1 MDEAIKTRFRVDG
14 MDCASCASKIDT
26 AVRRMPGV
34 TDVSV
39 SVTAGTMTV
48 THNANIDLE
57 NIGNKVSALGYET
70 KPIPARKEVLA
81 PASAHV
87 HSPDCNHDHGAH
99 DHSGHD
105 HDHGHNHENGEPH
118 SHDHDDHGHDHPHAH
133 AADGTH
139 DQGTAPAAAPQ
150 SDGQARF
157 RVGGMDC
164 ASCASKIDTAVRRL
178 PGIEDVSVSVTSG
191 TMTVKHTA
199 AADLKG
205 IEKQVSGLGYSVAP
219 IIPTAKLSA
228 SQHSGAHDH
237 AGHSHG
243 SETSADGVEGLH
255 GHDHGP
261 TEGPWWRSKKGRLTI
276 LAGASLVVAY
286 GIGHLFPAIE
296 TYAFIVAMLVGLVP
310 IARRAIMAARAG
322 TPFSI
327 EMLMTIA
334 AIGALIINATEEA
347 AAVVFLFLVG
357 ELLEGV
363 AAGKARDSIRSL
375 TALVPKTA
383 LLEEGGKTREVPA
396 ETLAVGSVILVRP
409 GDRISADGV
418 IVDGESSIDEAPV
431 TGESVPVRKAVND
444 NVFAGTVNGDAALRV
459 RVTAAAEDN
468 TIARVVR
475 LVEEAQES
483 KAPTE
488 RFIDRFSRYYT
499 PGVVLVAA
507 LVAIIPP
514 LVAGGSWSEWVYKGL
529 AILLIGCPC
538 ALVISTPAAI
548 AASLSTGARRGL
560 LMKGGAVLE
569 GLGKLTAIAFDK
581 TGTLTEGKPKVT
593 DIVPFGRGGE
603 EVLRLAAALEA
614 GSSHPLAIAILGKAS
629 EDGIEVPSATGSK
642 ALGGKGVTAIVDGV
656 EVFLGSP
663 KAAAERVTLPM
674 AHSKKITALN
684 DEGKTVS
691 VLVVGDVLAGA
702 IAMRDEPR
710 ADAVEG
716 LKALTDAGIKTVMLT
731 GDNKRTATAIGAK
744 LGIEVRAELMPEDKQ
759 RIVGELK
766 KEGFTVGKI
775 GDGINDAP
783 ALAAADVG
791 IAMGGGTDVA
801 LETADAAVLHGRVG
815 DVALMVD
822 LSKRTMSNI
831 FQNITIALGLKAVFL
846 VTTVLGITGLWPA
859 ILADTGATVLVT
871 MNALRLLRP
880 IR

>member
-1 MDEAIKTRFRVDG
+1 MSGTTQTRFHVDG

-34 TDVSV
+34 SEVAV

-48 THNANIDLE
+48 THDDTSDFDAMGRKLS
-57 NIGNKVSALGYET
+57 GLGYKAT
-70 KPIPARKEVLA
+70 PIRPISGPVPAQATE
-81 PASAHV
+81 
-87 HSPDCNHDHGAH
+87 HS
-99 DHSGHD
+99 
-105 HDHGHNHENGEPH
+105 
-118 SHDHDDHGHDHPHAH
+118 H
-133 AADGTH
+133 AADGH
-139 DQGTAPAAAPQ
+139 DHHDHEPGDQDHPPATSALAPP
-150 SDGQARF
+150 DGQTRF
-157 RVGGMDC
+157 RVHGMDC
-164 ASCASKIDTAVRRL
+164 ASCATKVDTAVRRM
-178 PGIEDVSVSVTSG
+178 PGIKDVSVSVTSG
-191 TMTVKHTA
+191 TMTLKHSA
-199 AADLKG
+199 AADLRAV
-205 IEKQVSGLGYSVAP
+205 EKQVTALGYSIAP
-219 IIPTAKLSA
+219 IIKTPKPPSPGPTLSA
-228 SQHSGAHDH
+228 DH
-237 AGHSHG
+237 AGHDHG
-243 SETSADGVEGLH
+243 SGSDHAEIEGLH

-261 TEGPWWRSKKGRLTI
+261 SEGPWWKSKKGRLTI
-276 LAGASLVVAY
+276 MAGAALVLAY

-296 TYAFIVAMLVGLVP
+296 TYAFVIAMLVGLVP
-310 IARRAIMAARAG
+310 IGRRAIMAAMAG

-334 AIGALIINATEEA
+334 AIGALVINATEEA

-363 AAGKARDSIRSL
+363 AAGKARDSIKSL

-396 ETLAVGSVILVRP
+396 ETLTVGSIILVRP
-409 GDRISADGV
+409 GDRVSADGV
-418 IVDGESSIDEAPV
+418 IVAGESSIDEAPV
-431 TGESVPVRKAVND
+431 TGESVPVRKVVD
-444 NVFAGTVNGDAALRV
+444 DSVFAGTVNGDAALRV
-459 RVTAAAEDN
+459 RVTAAAADN

-499 PGVVLVAA
+499 PGVVVVAA

-514 LVAGGSWSEWVYKGL
+514 LLGGGVWSEWVYKGL
-529 AILLIGCPC
+529 AVLLIGCPC

-548 AASLSTGARRGL
+548 AASLSSGARRGL
-560 LMKGGAVLE
+560 LLKGGAVLE

-593 DIVPFGRGGE
+593 DVVPFGRKVD
-603 EVLRLAAALEA
+603 EVLRYAAALEM
-614 GSSHPLAIAILGKAS
+614 GSSHPLAVAILDKAN
-629 EDGIEVPSATGSK
+629 EDGIDAPAATDAK
-642 ALGGKGVTAIVDGV
+642 AIGGKGVTAVIDGM
-656 EVFLGSP
+656 EVFFGSP
-663 KAAAERVTLPM
+663 KAAAERVKMPVP
-674 AHSKKITALN
+674 HSKTITALN

-691 VLVVGDVLAGA
+691 VLVIGDVLAGA

-710 ADAVEG
+710 PDAVAG
-716 LKALTDAGIKTVMLT
+716 LKALTDAGIKIVMLT
-731 GDNKRTATAIGAK
+731 GDNKRTATAIGAQ

-759 RIVGELK
+759 RIIGELK
-766 KEGFTVGKI
+766 KEGYVVGKI

-846 VTTVLGITGLWPA
+846 VTTVIGITGLWPA

-880 IR
+880 IQDA